1 MLLYYGIL
9 VCYNTAKFEYK
20 FLPCDEENE
29 LKKKYEKKKLKNEED
44 TDLSLWGL
52 FTYIKHM
59 KKT

>member
-29 LKKKYEKKKLKNEED
+29 LKKNKKKKLKNEED
-44 TDLSLWGL
+44 TDLSLLGL
-52 FTYIKHM
+52 FTYI
-59 KKT
+59 

>member
-29 LKKKYEKKKLKNEED
+29 LKKKYEKKN
-44 TDLSLWGL
+44 
-52 FTYIKHM
+52 
-59 KKT
+59 